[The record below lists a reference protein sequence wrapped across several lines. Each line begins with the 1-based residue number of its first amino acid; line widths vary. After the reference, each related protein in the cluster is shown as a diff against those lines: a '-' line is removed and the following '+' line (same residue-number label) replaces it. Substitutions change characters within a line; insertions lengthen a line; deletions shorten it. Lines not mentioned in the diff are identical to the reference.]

1 MERFYGPLDKKSVP
15 DADPDTPKD
24 LCEKM
29 QSSQE
34 EKPAGRRRFAHDGRK
49 AGRLLDYST

>member
-24 LCEKM
+24 FCEKM

-49 AGRLLDYST
+49 AGRLLDYSS